1 MVRVKITSKQTK
13 GSDIIN
19 AKKKIMVFFIGGA
32 GDKNSYYGY
41 GPTELVK
48 KTILYA
54 LKKRIAAYIL
64 ISPDIEYLG
73 YEEIRGED
81 DIKKNVIDKIENKD
95 IPIYIVGHSLGGWN
109 SAHLCKRLVNDG
121 YNIRMLVTLDPVGEG
136 ILVYVGSDIYKEPET
151 NPCAKTWINIS
162 CIPIDE
168 DQSDKVADFGE
179 RWFPKNGPTI
189 YYESKCSHAEVL
201 KMFMENILQ
210 GKSAFDLL
218 IEDIVK

>member
-1 MVRVKITSKQTK
+1 MVRIKITSKQTN
-13 GSDIIN
+13 GSAIIN
-19 AKKKIMVFFIGGA
+19 AEKKIIVFFIGGA

-41 GPTELVK
+41 GPTKLVK
-48 KTILYA
+48 NSILHVF
-54 LKKRIAAYIL
+54 KGRIAAYSL
-64 ISPDIEYLG
+64 ISPHIEYLG

-81 DIKKNVIDKIENKD
+81 DIKKNVIDKIASKD

-109 SAHLCKRLVNDG
+109 SAHLCKHLVNNG

-136 ILVYVGSDIYKEPET
+136 VIVYVGSDKEPEA
-151 NPCAKTWINIS
+151 NPGAKIWINIS
-162 CIPIDE
+162 CNPIYE

-201 KMFMENILQ
+201 RMFMENILQ
-210 GKSAFDLL
+210 DKSALDLL
-218 IEDIVK
+218 IDVIGK

>member
-1 MVRVKITSKQTK
+1 M
-13 GSDIIN
+13 
-19 AKKKIMVFFIGGA
+19 
-32 GDKNSYYGY
+32 
-41 GPTELVK
+41 
-48 KTILYA
+48 
-54 LKKRIAAYIL
+54 
-64 ISPDIEYLG
+64 
-73 YEEIRGED
+73 
-81 DIKKNVIDKIENKD
+81 IDKIENKD

>member
-1 MVRVKITSKQTK
+1 MARIKITSKQTN
-13 GSDIIN
+13 GSAIIN
-19 AKKKIMVFFIGGA
+19 AEKKIIIFFIGGA

-48 KTILYA
+48 KTILHA
-54 LKKRIAAYIL
+54 FKRRIAAYSL
-64 ISPDIEYLG
+64 ISPHIEYLG

-81 DIKKNVIDKIENKD
+81 DIKKNVIAKIVNKN

-109 SAHLCKRLVNDG
+109 SAHLCKRLVDNG

-136 ILVYVGSDIYKEPET
+136 ILVYVGSDIYKEPQT
-151 NPCAKTWINIS
+151 NPCAKIWINIS
-162 CIPIDE
+162 CNPIDE

-210 GKSAFDLL
+210 NKSALDLL